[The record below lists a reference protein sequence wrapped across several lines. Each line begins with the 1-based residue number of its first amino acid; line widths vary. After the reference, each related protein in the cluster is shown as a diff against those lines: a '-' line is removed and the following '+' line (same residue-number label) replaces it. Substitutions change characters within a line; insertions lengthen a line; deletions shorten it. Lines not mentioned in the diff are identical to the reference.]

1 MRLYDSKI
9 MLYQHPAGCVKSWFY
24 RRFSVMRVRNR
35 LAIQLLLIMAGAQ
48 VCPGQFGLFSPS
60 HESQQL
66 HSHVIAFPTDSPD
79 TSQLLIFIKIE
90 NAELQFVKTGD
101 QFKAGYELTLSV
113 ENNNHILFSQIKRGS
128 VKVPRFNDTQSR
140 HFKYEF
146 FRAFLRPGTYILC
159 IQLYDLETKEPIVK
173 KEELSVPDYR
183 ERSLVIS
190 DILFLNEIKQQSLE
204 DLQPVMPPIRTASDT
219 AFCARIDLF
228 SSESRVT
235 LYETIK
241 TQEETVY
248 RDTVQLNLVQ
258 RRKIIY
264 FKLNQDLL
272 FGEYI
277 LSIRAVNSRAEET
290 VKARFYTQAQDQSAT
305 LPNIETAVAAL
316 VYIMDKK
323 QWNALQDASED
334 EQKQIIKT
342 YWKNRNP
349 DPDSGENALETEY
362 YRRVR
367 YANRQFS
374 VFKNNYQG
382 WKTDRGHVYILYG
395 PPTDID
401 RPLVRSATEGRFE
414 IWVYHQLQRRFVFYD
429 KYSDGD
435 YRLISQ
441 E

>member
-1 MRLYDSKI
+1 MLGGRLES
-9 MLYQHPAGCVKSWFY
+9 QFY
-24 RRFSVMRVRNR
+24 RRFSVMRARNR
-35 LAIQLLLIMAGAQ
+35 LTIQLLLIIAGAQ
-48 VCPGQFGLFSPS
+48 GCPGQFGLFNPS

-66 HSHVIAFPTDSPD
+66 HSHVIALATDSPD
-79 TSQLLIFIKIE
+79 TSQLLIFVKIE

-113 ENNNHILFSQIKRGS
+113 ENKDHILFSQIKRGS

-146 FRAFLRPGTYILC
+146 FRAFLRPGTYILH
-159 IQLYDLETKEPIVK
+159 IQLYDLETKKPIVK
-173 KEELSVPDYR
+173 KEELSVPDYS

-190 DILFLNEIKQQSLE
+190 DILFLNEITQRSLE

-228 SSESRVT
+228 SSESRVI
-235 LYETIK
+235 LYKTIK
-241 TQEETVY
+241 NEKIVY
-248 RDTVQLNLVQ
+248 RDTVQLNLSQ

-264 FKLNQDLL
+264 FKLNQDLF
-272 FGEYI
+272 FGEYT

-290 VKARFYTQAQDQSAT
+290 VKARFYIQTQNQSAT
-305 LPNIETAVAAL
+305 LPNPETAVAAL

-323 QWNALQDASED
+323 QWNALQDASEG
-334 EQKQIIKT
+334 EQKQIIET
-342 YWKNRNP
+342 FWENRNP
-349 DPDSGENALETEY
+349 DPGSGENALETEY
-362 YRRVR
+362 YRRVQ
-367 YANRQFS
+367 YANQQFS
-374 VFKNNYQG
+374 VFKNNNQG
-382 WKTDRGHVYILYG
+382 WKTDRGHIYILFG

-401 RPLVRSATEGRFE
+401 RPLIRSATEGRFE
-414 IWVYHQLQRRFVFYD
+414 IWIYHQHQRRFVFYD

-435 YRLISQ
+435 YHLISQ